1 MEEAGKLN
9 TQLWPTGQQQSKNL
23 AWQLKESQIKRR
35 VGLSKTN
42 SKQEF
47 MKESVLTRGLNPP
60 SERVRKKWHEG
71 SDVRKSTS
79 MNEFDVRFLKAEL
92 KEPHINKCK
101 QTEQNERKTSNSLS
115 AEGWMASQVR
125 SLSDASRII

>member
-9 TQLWPTGQQQSKNL
+9 TQLWPTGQQPSKNL

-60 SERVRKKWHEG
+60 IRTCEEK
-71 SDVRKSTS
+71 SDMKEAMLKSQQAW
-79 MNEFDVRFLKAEL
+79 M
-92 KEPHINKCK
+92 
-101 QTEQNERKTSNSLS
+101 SLM
-115 AEGWMASQVR
+115 W
-125 SLSDASRII
+125 DF